1 MPPRFRLLILAVLLS
16 AGAPACRWEREP
28 SPHFRRPA
36 SPDSLALFA
45 SEIDPGPDVR
55 ILAGHG
61 FLAISDPWIELQ
73 YESQAQR
80 ELLLSGALPEATRKA
95 SPLRPIRVAAMSA
108 VPVLTEITLLGPH
121 GESRS
126 ALFAIPG
133 GNAEVVGIFPPDS
146 WITRSRT
153 MKTASRAAEWQP
165 QRFELR
171 ERPGSSAEP
180 CAMKLRISIPAAI
193 EEGTGLS
200 IAPPFAEKIRER
212 ITPSHAHE
220 PRIEAGWRGACVGA
234 AIAHASEGL
243 TRKEIHE
250 AARKARPAIDTTFA
264 IGPAPETTL
273 MTAALVACLESAG
286 HLPRPTHLAEVY
298 SARVIPEYLP
308 ASVMRGLAA
317 VRAGAL
323 PPQSGTPILEP
334 GPAWDED
341 TEARARS
348 LLWGL
353 LFPGDPYRA
362 ASAAMRD
369 ASITHAAVAVED
381 ARYAAALVAA
391 ALATPA
397 PELAE
402 ILDLGESFLGG
413 GSETEMAILG
423 ARETWKRTRNL
434 DSTYTWIENTWI
446 PRAEERLPAQPWTH
460 TLPNA
465 AAMVLALEAGGGDFE
480 RTIRLAASLGLDA
493 DANAATCGAILGAR
507 KGPAAIPEDLLA
519 LGGDSFRSAVIGA
532 ENWRVRNLASTIIA
546 VSGAMH
552 FDPAEEW

>member
-1 MPPRFRLLILAVLLS
+1 MMICAS
-16 AGAPACRWEREP
+16 AAACRWERE
-28 SPHFRRPA
+28 SNPHFRRPA

-45 SEIDPGPDVR
+45 SEIDPGPDVH

-61 FLAISDPWIELQ
+61 FLTISDPWIELH
-73 YESQAQR
+73 YESRMQR
-80 ELLLSGALPEATRKA
+80 ALLLSGELPEATRKA
-95 SPLRPIRVAAMSA
+95 SPLRPIRVAAMST
-108 VPVLTEITLLGPH
+108 VPALLEISLLGPN

-126 ALFAIPG
+126 ALFAVPG
-133 GNAEVVGIFPPDS
+133 GNAEVVGIFPPDA
-146 WITRSRT
+146 WIGRSRAV
-153 MKTASRAAEWQP
+153 KTASRAAEWQP
-165 QRFELR
+165 QRFEMH
-171 ERPGSSAEP
+171 ERPGSAPQP
-180 CAMKLRISIPAAI
+180 CPMQVRISIPKAI
-193 EEGTGLS
+193 EEGATLAA
-200 IAPPFAEKIRER
+200 APPFAEKIRER

-220 PRIEAGWRGACVGA
+220 PRIEAGWRGACIGA
-234 AIAHASEGL
+234 AVGHVYEGRD
-243 TRKEIHE
+243 RKEIRE
-250 AARKARPAIDTTFA
+250 ASRKMRPPIDTTFA
-264 IGPAPETTL
+264 IGPCPETTM
-273 MTAALVACLESAG
+273 MTAALVACLETSG
-286 HLPRPTHLAEVY
+286 RLPRPSHLAEVY
-298 SARVIPEYLP
+298 SARVIPDFLP
-308 ASVMRGLAA
+308 ASVMRGLASL
-317 VRAGAL
+317 RAGQL

-341 TEARARS
+341 TSARS
-348 LLWGL
+348 RATIWGL

-369 ASITHAAVAVED
+369 ASITHTSAAVED

-397 PELAE
+397 PDLAE

-423 ARETWKRTRNL
+423 ARETWKRTHNL
-434 DSTYTWIENTWI
+434 DSTYTWIERTWL
-446 PRAEERLPAQPWTH
+446 PRAEERLSGQPWMH

-507 KGPAAIPEDLLA
+507 GGPGGIPGDLMA

-532 ENWRVRNLASTIIA
+532 ENWRLRNLASTIIA